1 MTSFCL
7 IEQIQRNQILSGKM
21 LSRIVVTPEEV
32 TWQCAYWTLA
42 PIAINTMTQPS
53 GKVLGF
59 PSSYGLSL
67 RSSPIVCAC
76 DTLYIIAAFIHQTIG
91 LGSPDVAVRVIM
103 QERFG
108 DASSDSESG
117 SFAQFQ
123 RNTVVRLVLF
133 ILSAL
138 LGIIKLYGMQGV
150 PWTKAWAGMYWI
162 SFLVLE
168 VFGFL
173 AGKDRLGQAATW
185 ISQRFGRPALSV
197 RPYQPRTSNHVDQLQ
212 LSGQDSEIENQ
223 FWLITGLLMASASF
237 CFFFLPVHYIT
248 IVHRLYEKAKNG
260 GAEAEIDFA
269 DVDPFF
275 VWGTRPPACCVG
287 LAIWTVWLSFFALT
301 LEHYGPSLSQILEMP
316 KPELAMRLLRGAFVM
331 LNFLG
336 GFHGYMMLYNSEGTV
351 KPLWTKILG

>member
-1 MTSFCL
+1 
-7 IEQIQRNQILSGKM
+7 M
-21 LSRIVVTPEEV
+21 LSKIVVMPEEV
-32 TWQCAYWTLA
+32 TWQCAYWALV

-91 LGSPDVAVRVIM
+91 HGSTRVAARVILK
-103 QERFG
+103 QRFS
-108 DASSDSESG
+108 DAANDSESG

-138 LGIIKLYGMQGV
+138 LGIIKLYGMRGV
-150 PWTKAWAGMYWI
+150 PWTKAWAGMYWS

-168 VFGFL
+168 VVGFL
-173 AGKDRLGQAATW
+173 AGKGRCGRAVTW
-185 ISQRFGRPALSV
+185 ISQRFGRPALPV
-197 RPYQPRTSNHVDQLQ
+197 RPYQPGTSVQVGQSQ

-223 FWLITGLLMASASF
+223 FWLITGLLMASASC

-248 IVHRLYEKAKNG
+248 LVHRLYEKAKNM
-260 GAEAEIDFA
+260 GAEAEIDFP

-287 LAIWTVWLSFFALT
+287 LAIWTVWLAFFALT
-301 LEHYGPSLSQILEMP
+301 LERYGPSLSQILEMP
-316 KPELAMRLLRGAFVM
+316 KPELAKRLLRGGFIM
-331 LNFLG
+331 LNFVG
-336 GFHGYMMLYNSEGTV
+336 GFHGYMMLYNSKGTV
-351 KPLWTKILG
+351 KPFWTKILG